1 VYDIYRDINT
11 NRPMGE
17 SLELQFWVVFL
28 GKIMDAEVASKDKK
42 YRYKKIQHKA
52 KLVLKTPFICRLQ
65 KYKITQ

>member
-28 GKIMDAEVASKDKK
+28 GKILDAEVASKD
-42 YRYKKIQHKA
+42 KKIQHKA